1 MAKIFRK
8 TLYVDKS
15 KLYSSDFVS
24 VEKKISFGSKK
35 TTSEWSLI
43 LLWGLIQFYMNPLPE
58 YMQNGSSDLITCAWA
73 NQRFHSYQNILYT
86 LISSLHIKK
95 ITPCFHFMVFIC
107 FDLVYYLILRQWLPS
122 W

>member
-15 KLYSSDFVS
+15 KLYSFDFVS

-43 LLWGLIQFYMNPLPE
+43 LL
-58 YMQNGSSDLITCAWA
+58 
-73 NQRFHSYQNILYT
+73 
-86 LISSLHIKK
+86 
-95 ITPCFHFMVFIC
+95 
-107 FDLVYYLILRQWLPS
+107 
-122 W
+122 

>member
-43 LLWGLIQFYMNPLPE
+43 LL
-58 YMQNGSSDLITCAWA
+58 
-73 NQRFHSYQNILYT
+73 
-86 LISSLHIKK
+86 
-95 ITPCFHFMVFIC
+95 
-107 FDLVYYLILRQWLPS
+107 
-122 W
+122 

>member
-43 LLWGLIQFYMNPLPE
+43 LLSGLIQFYMNPLPE
-58 YMQNGSSDLITCAWA
+58 YMPNGSSDLITCA
-73 NQRFHSYQNILYT
+73 
-86 LISSLHIKK
+86 
-95 ITPCFHFMVFIC
+95 
-107 FDLVYYLILRQWLPS
+107 
-122 W
+122 